1 MPIRL
6 DAHELVAVLKLTPA
20 HQNIMVVGKHGIGK
34 SELIRD
40 FYTQQGLPVESFFL
54 GQMSDPGD
62 LIGLMHKDEQTG
74 RSVFL
79 PPYWWPLSQAPMV
92 LFLDEL
98 NRARPEIL
106 QAVYDLALNRR
117 LAGKSL
123 PPGSRVVAAINH
135 GDEYQLTE
143 LDPALLSRFNLYEF
157 TPTIEDWLLWARVKG
172 LDSRVTDFIQ
182 EQPFHLDGARTAED
196 LAGFSDLSKTPDRRA
211 WVRVAEFIQP
221 HLALEALHVK
231 AIAGMVGTAAAI
243 ALQQYLGATQQV
255 APEQVLRHWRDHQAQ
270 VKKLALHEL
279 IQLNERLLLWLHG
292 LAQPIP
298 AADAKTFLANLLAY
312 LKMLKAA
319 RHNEALAHFASLLEN
334 PKFARAMAICSGSV
348 EILTLLTDYIAGIK
362 G

>member
-1 MPIRL
+1 VPIRL

-62 LIGLMHKDEQTG
+62 LIGLMHKDEKTG

-143 LDPALLSRFNLYEF
+143 LDPALVSRFNLYEF
-157 TPTIEDWLLWARVKG
+157 TPTIEDWLLWARAKG

>member
-40 FYTQQGLPVESFFL
+40 FYTQHGLPVESFFL

-62 LIGLMHKDEQTG
+62 LIGLMHKDEKTG

-123 PPGSRVVAAINH
+123 PPGSRVAAAINH

-143 LDPALLSRFNLYEF
+143 LDPALVSRFNLYEF
-157 TPTIEDWLLWARVKG
+157 TPTIEDWLLWARAKG

>member
-62 LIGLMHKDEQTG
+62 LIGLMHKDEKTG

-143 LDPALLSRFNLYEF
+143 LDPALVSRFNLYEF

-196 LAGFSDLSKTPDRRA
+196 LAGFSDLSKMPDRRA

-221 HLALEALHVK
+221 HPALEALHVK

>member
-40 FYTQQGLPVESFFL
+40 FYTQQGLAVESFFL

-62 LIGLMHKDEQTG
+62 LIGLMHKDEKTG

-143 LDPALLSRFNLYEF
+143 LDPALVSRFNLYEF
-157 TPTIEDWLLWARVKG
+157 TPTIEDWLLWARAKG

>member
-1 MPIRL
+1 LAIRL
-6 DAHELVAVLKLTPA
+6 DAHELVAVLKMTPA
-20 HQNIMVVGKHGIGK
+20 RQNIMVVGKHGIGK

-40 FYTQQGLPVESFFL
+40 VYAQQGLPVECFFL

-74 RSVFL
+74 HSVFL
-79 PPYWWPLSQAPMV
+79 PPYWWPLSQEPIV

-143 LDPALLSRFNLYEF
+143 LDPALVSRFNLYEF
-157 TPTIEDWLLWARVKG
+157 APTVEDWLLWARAKD
-172 LDSRVTDFIQ
+172 LDSRVIDFIH
-182 EQPFHLDGARTAED
+182 EQSFHLDGARTTED
-196 LAGFSDLSKTPDRRA
+196 LAGFSDLAKTPDRRA

-221 HLALEALHVK
+221 HVALDGLHIK
-231 AIAGMVGTAAAI
+231 AIAGMVGTAAAV
-243 ALQQYLGATQQV
+243 AFQQYLDATQQV
-255 APEQVLRHWRDHQAQ
+255 TSEQVLRRWREHQAQ

-292 LAQPIP
+292 LQPP
-298 AADAKTFLANLLAY
+298 VPDAKTLLSNLLAY
-312 LKMLKAA
+312 LKMLKSA

-334 PKFARAMAICSGSV
+334 PKFERAMALCSGSV

>member
-62 LIGLMHKDEQTG
+62 LIGLMHKDEKTG

-143 LDPALLSRFNLYEF
+143 LDPALVSRFNLYEF

>member
-1 MPIRL
+1 VPIRL

-40 FYTQQGLPVESFFL
+40 FYTQQGLAVESFFL

-74 RSVFL
+74 HSVFL
-79 PPYWWPLSQAPMV
+79 PPYWWPLGQAPMV

-106 QAVYDLALNRR
+106 QVAYDLALNRR

-143 LDPALLSRFNLYEF
+143 LDPALVSRFNLYEF
-157 TPTIEDWLLWARVKG
+157 TPTVEDWLLWAKTKG
-172 LDSRVTDFIQ
+172 LDSRVLDFVQ

-211 WVRVAEFIQP
+211 WVRVAEFIHP
-221 HLALEALHVK
+221 HPALEALHVK

-243 ALQQYLGATQQV
+243 ALQQYLGVTQQV
-255 APEQVLRHWRDHQAQ
+255 TPEQVLRHWRDHQAQ

-292 LAQPIP
+292 LAQPLP
-298 AADAKTFLANLLAY
+298 AADAKTILPHLLAY
-312 LKMLKAA
+312 LKLLKAA
-319 RHNEALAHFASLLEN
+319 RHTEALAHFASLLEN
-334 PKFARAMAICSGSV
+334 PKFARAMAIGSGSV

>member
-143 LDPALLSRFNLYEF
+143 LDPALVSRFNLYEF
-157 TPTIEDWLLWARVKG
+157 TPTVEDWLLWARAKG

-182 EQPFHLDGARTAED
+182 EQPFHLDGARTTED

-221 HLALEALHVK
+221 HPALEALHVK

-298 AADAKTFLANLLAY
+298 AADAKTLLANLLAY

-334 PKFARAMAICSGSV
+334 PKFVRAMAICSGSV